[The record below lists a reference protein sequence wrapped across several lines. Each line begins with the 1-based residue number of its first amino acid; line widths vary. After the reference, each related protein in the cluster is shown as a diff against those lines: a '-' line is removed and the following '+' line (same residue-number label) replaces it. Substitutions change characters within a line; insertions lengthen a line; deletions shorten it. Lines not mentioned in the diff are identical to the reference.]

1 MDLSWDYST
10 VPKFSAIIEDML
22 LLQVID
28 MYSLVVL
35 IAVILS
41 WIRLPH
47 NNPIAQFVNSLTEPL
62 LNPIRRA
69 LPAMGGLDFSPMI
82 LLIGLQILKGFV
94 AGAL

>member
-1 MDLSWDYST
+1 
-10 VPKFSAIIEDML
+10 ML

-41 WIRLPH
+41 WIRLPD

-69 LPAMGGLDFSPMI
+69 MPAMGGLDFSPMI
-82 LLIGLQILKGFV
+82 LLIGLQILKMFV